1 MSVENFQVERVG
13 KTVKIWFDSGADV
26 EKNMLAFT
34 HEFESEIEAD
44 LVMQQVNER
53 IDERDQEVSIIAS
66 DYALREIAIREAVA
80 IENHA
85 RRVYYEA
92 ARIIL
97 NGESF

>member
-26 EKNMLAFT
+26 EKSMLAFT

-53 IDERDQEVSIIAS
+53 IDERDQETSRISS
-66 DYALREIAIREAVA
+66 DYALKKIAIRDAVE
-80 IENHA
+80 IEHHA
-85 RRVYYEA
+85 RRVYEA